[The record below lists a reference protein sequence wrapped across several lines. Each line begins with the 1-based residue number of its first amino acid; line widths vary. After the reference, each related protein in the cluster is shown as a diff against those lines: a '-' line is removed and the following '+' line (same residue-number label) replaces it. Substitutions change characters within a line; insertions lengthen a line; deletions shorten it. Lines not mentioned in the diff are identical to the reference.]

1 MKVNFCSNFNFCKS
15 YLGKTEIRGKDGAL
29 KSIDFVE
36 YDPFD
41 EKDRLEIST
50 LSKNWGQSEKLI
62 KEFANSFNYAGADS
76 RVDLGG
82 GSYTIKGNSNS
93 IDYRFFGLEDK
104 NGETLAVAHTSQEDD
119 NELEIEL
126 LQTNPKEKYGAKTRN
141 YIGLGMVL
149 VSKIVELAKKAG
161 IPYIFTLSDND
172 DFWYSSGLFIK
183 EEDSES
189 TLYLVSDDFDK
200 YIDYKNKKINS

>member
-82 GSYTIKGNSNS
+82 GSYTIKGDRKS
-93 IDYRFFGLEDK
+93 
-104 NGETLAVAHTSQEDD
+104 V
-119 NELEIEL
+119 
-126 LQTNPKEKYGAKTRN
+126 
-141 YIGLGMVL
+141 V
-149 VSKIVELAKKAG
+149 
-161 IPYIFTLSDND
+161 
-172 DFWYSSGLFIK
+172 
-183 EEDSES
+183 
-189 TLYLVSDDFDK
+189 
-200 YIDYKNKKINS
+200 